1 MMVEVLQNKNKNL
14 QSQLATERKRRKKTE
29 EVAQNVL
36 EQNEVLTKETQRQ
49 RDMNMKLRMES
60 KTIKDQ
66 LRKFKTIID
75 DDRTTIKHLKQQRN
89 AMKAERDET
98 FSLVTKLEKEHV
110 AALRKLQ
117 TKHRQQIEKLTAGFL
132 QSLGIERIYNEC
144 DVLLCG
150 CVFWVHF
157 IE

>member
-110 AALRKLQ
+110 AKVRKLQ
-117 TKHRQQIEKLTAGFL
+117 SKHR
-132 QSLGIERIYNEC
+132 
-144 DVLLCG
+144 
-150 CVFWVHF
+150 
-157 IE
+157 